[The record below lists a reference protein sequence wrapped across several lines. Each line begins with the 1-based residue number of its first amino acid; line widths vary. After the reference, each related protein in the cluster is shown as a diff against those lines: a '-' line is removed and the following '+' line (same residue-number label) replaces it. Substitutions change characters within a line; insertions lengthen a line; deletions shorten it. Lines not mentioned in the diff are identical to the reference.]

1 MVRHVRDPWAKKT
14 RKGMKRLESMGK
26 FAVGVTA
33 YAAHKYKTTPNR
45 PPAEDVHVSPIGYFI
60 LIVGFIGALFVYEYV
75 DGLLGGLLAILCGFL
90 SIVIGLVVGM
100 LTYKDDSGLSEN
112 NMNDAPDS
120 EEKEFDEISH
130 EKIVSI
136 KGLLFKMAP
145 YEYYEKEIEGL
156 SQSEK
161 EKLLMAALN
170 EYYAEMAESLEITK
184 ESEDYADTFIEKL
197 SLPADKIQSY
207 LNNDYVEYEKAL
219 NLFDILNGITPTRVT
234 IDHPINMTKNE
245 QPLWV
250 FPRVDYYEEIF
261 QRSFAGATST
271 LNIKIAKGVYYR
283 TGAFK
288 GRPIV
293 TSSLKAISSGD
304 LIITNKCIYL
314 FSYQKSAKYP
324 IKKILSFLPYEDGL
338 GLQLDKAN
346 AKNVYFKGLDGRYA
360 YNIVSNIKNLK

>member
-1 MVRHVRDPWAKKT
+1 MVRHVRDPWAKKAN
-14 RKGMKRLESMGK
+14 KGMKRLESMGK

-33 YAAHKYKTTPNR
+33 HATHKKKTAPNS
-45 PPAEDVHVSPIGYFI
+45 PPAGDLHVSPIGYFV
-60 LIVGFIGALFVYEYV
+60 LIAGFI
-75 DGLLGGLLAILCGFL
+75 GLLGGLLAILCGFL
-90 SIVIGLVVGM
+90 SIVLGLVIGM
-100 LTYKDDSGLSEN
+100 LTYEDDSSLDN
-112 NMNDAPDS
+112 NINDVQDS
-120 EEKEFDEISH
+120 EGKEFDEISH
-130 EKIVSI
+130 EKITSI
-136 KGLLFKMAP
+136 KDLLFKMAP
-145 YEYYEKEIEGL
+145 YESYEKVIEGL
-156 SQSEK
+156 SQSER
-161 EKLLMAALN
+161 EELLITALN

-184 ESEDYADTFIEKL
+184 ESEDYAETFIEKL
-197 SLPADKIQSY
+197 SLPVDKIQSY

-219 NLFDILNGITPTRVT
+219 NLFDMLNGITPTRVT

-261 QRSFAGATST
+261 QRSFAGASSS

-338 GLQLDKAN
+338 GLQLDKVN